1 MKKKYAYITV
11 GILICIIIIF
21 IVLPKSR
28 EDMPNIV
35 FSYDVREDDLEGPYE
50 IYMIDKRGN
59 VYYSKNVDFR
69 GMASKLEEMYI
80 SGEVKSK
87 AKLIKTIDIS
97 ELESNFT
104 VLRSVVKKGNYKL
117 IEDPEAPAPTVE
129 APYETWYGN
138 YYSVTGNV
146 KNIELY
152 FKTNYE
158 LLSKDERSKEL
169 ADWISEVCNIK

>member
-28 EDMPNIV
+28 EDMPHIV
-35 FSYDVREDDLEGPYE
+35 FGYESYDRVDDIYK
-50 IYMIDKRGN
+50 IYMIDNKGN
-59 VYYSKNVDFR
+59 VYFSQNDKYWGRFSEFDER
-69 GMASKLEEMYI
+69 YI
-80 SGEVKSK
+80 SGEIVSE
-87 AKLIKTIDIS
+87 AKLIKTIDVS
-97 ELESNFT
+97 ELESKF
-104 VLRSVVKKGNYKL
+104 VIFRSIIDKGDYKL
-117 IEDPEAPAPTVE
+117 IDDVVEAPAVV

-138 YYSVTGNV
+138 YYSITGNV